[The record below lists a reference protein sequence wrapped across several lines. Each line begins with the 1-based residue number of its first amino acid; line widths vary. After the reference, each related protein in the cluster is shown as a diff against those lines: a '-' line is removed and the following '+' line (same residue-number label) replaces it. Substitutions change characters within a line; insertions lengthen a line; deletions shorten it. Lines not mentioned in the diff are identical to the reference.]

1 MTELGRVVDSKHVRI
16 RIKKKLI
23 PKFLSALPKGFDVT
37 IYPVIKQNKRQYYD
51 EDIRNVTF
59 NVTRRNPDPTCRKSK
74 EDIDN
79 FLSLLNKIDPRIKLL
94 SDKVTTKDQ
103 PNLMTEPWIKVET
116 MLDAPGVKDD
126 PEMQKYIKNAQNV
139 REIKIKESNIAA
151 LHKQYERMKKEYVK
165 TKFSKDDVTD
175 TGERDL
181 ETNERIYT
189 VRQGEI

>member
-16 RIKKKLI
+16 RIKKKQI
-23 PKFLSALPKGFDVT
+23 PKFLSALPRGFDVT
-37 IYPVIKQNKRQYYD
+37 IYPVAKQNKRQYYD

-59 NVTRRNPDPTCRKSK
+59 NVTRRNPDPTCRKSMG
-74 EDIDN
+74 DIDN
-79 FLSLLNKIDPRIKLL
+79 FLSMLSKIDPRIKLL

-126 PEMQKYIKNAQNV
+126 PELDSYISKAQNV
-139 REIKIKESNIAA
+139 RDVKIKESQIAH
-151 LHKQYERMKKEYVK
+151 LHKQYESMKSEYIR